1 MNDNGTAITRGAHYP
16 KIPAWQV
23 VFGVCLA
30 GTSGAAILAHVFGPL
45 PMMFTVPFIVMP
57 SVFFVLL
64 IIGVRSRL
72 NWRFQAAARLLVV
85 GAVAGF
91 LGTICYDLSR
101 PLVRLMFSF
110 RFNPF
115 GAMPIFG
122 SLMTGLPV
130 TSHIAIIVGW
140 IYHFWNGIS
149 FGMMFALVRP
159 RGGALP
165 GFIWG
170 LGLQA
175 LMFITYPRFLEVRL
189 NDPGFVAM
197 GLIGHSIWGI
207 VLGIGVRRWGQHV

>member
-45 PMMFTVPFIVMP
+45 PMMFTV
-57 SVFFVLL
+57 
-64 IIGVRSRL
+64 
-72 NWRFQAAARLLVV
+72 
-85 GAVAGF
+85 

-170 LGLQA
+170 LGLQT